1 MEGEPQ
7 QLRVAGGGGRGR
19 ARGVSGAG
27 QQEVAVSGGGVEV
40 PRPLSF
46 YLQAGRRRGGLGALE
61 QFQLGRSTGLRE
73 VSQCSV
79 QGPMGRLVNKNPV
92 NFADKFPKALST
104 QRGH

>member
-1 MEGEPQ
+1 MAVVEGEPQ

-19 ARGVSGAG
+19 GRGVSGAG

-61 QFQLGRSTGLRE
+61 QFQLERQRD
-73 VSQCSV
+73 
-79 QGPMGRLVNKNPV
+79 
-92 NFADKFPKALST
+92 FAKFHNAKFRAPWAVWETKILKAT
-104 QRGH
+104 R

>member
-1 MEGEPQ
+1 MCEVAVVECEPQ
-7 QLRVAGGGGRGR
+7 QLRVAGGGGGRGR
-19 ARGVSGAG
+19 GRGVSGPG

-61 QFQLGRSTGLRE
+61 QFQLERSTGLRE

-79 QGPMGRLVNKNPV
+79 QGPMGRLVNKNP
-92 NFADKFPKALST
+92 
-104 QRGH
+104 

>member
-1 MEGEPQ
+1 MVEGEPQ
-7 QLRVAGGGGRGR
+7 QLRVAGGGGGRGR

-61 QFQLGRSTGLRE
+61 QFQLGRSTE
-73 VSQCSV
+73 QD
-79 QGPMGRLVNKNPV
+79 
-92 NFADKFPKALST
+92 FAKFHNAQFRAPWAV
-104 QRGH
+104 